1 MGETAW
7 RPEFSSLYSL
17 YRLTVRAICLRARA
31 AAYLIPAEAR
41 AMVASPKPRLAAIAL
56 GPSDKTDQVVL
67 TFEFSPIPAAAKYS
81 QPVRRQISL
90 AGSRSASLASTAPS
104 AGCETFR
111 TVAIASSVPPSSSG
125 SAPPLSW
132 HGFVPLAT
140 RPTVTLLGALD
151 PDRAL
156 ENDASRWKQAA
167 QAAFGHNRGCL
178 PDYQVTGQAGV
189 TCARAQSR
197 LARSSRLTRHSRC
210 GRGLR
215 PPSAPGPTP
224 SCRQGPLDPAAAL
237 C

>member
-41 AMVASPKPRLAAIAL
+41 AMVASPKPRLAAIVL

-67 TFEFSPIPAAAKYS
+67 TFEFSPIPAAARYS
-81 QPVRRQISL
+81 KPVRRQISL

-111 TVAIASSVPPSSSG
+111 TVAIASSVPPSPSG

-132 HGFVPLAT
+132 RGSVPLAT
-140 RPTVTLLGALD
+140 RPTATRLGALD

-156 ENDASRWKQAA
+156 ENDASRLRQAA
-167 QAAFGHNRGCL
+167 QSAFGHNRGCL
-178 PDYQVTGQAGV
+178 PTRLPGRQALLAP
-189 TCARAQSR
+189 ARNQGWR
-197 LARSSRLTRHSRC
+197 GHLA
-210 GRGLR
+210 
-215 PPSAPGPTP
+215 
-224 SCRQGPLDPAAAL
+224 
-237 C
+237 